1 MTESPPSGI
10 CWFYQLCFNS
20 IIKAEPSGLTI
31 RRIVMNPFVRK
42 IAAIVMLALALSIT
56 IKAQTSGNASLRGT
70 VTDPTG
76 AVVPQARITL
86 REDATQADRT
96 ATTNSDGTY
105 SFVALLPGSYTLT
118 VEAAGFKA

>member
-1 MTESPPSGI
+1 
-10 CWFYQLCFNS
+10 
-20 IIKAEPSGLTI
+20 
-31 RRIVMNPFVRK
+31 MNPFVRK